1 MGEASKAG
9 VEVEGRIAMSLGRWK
24 SPGHDEAVHNPLVV
38 LWIVGAVVSRN
49 VWQAAFGPGGDLD
62 GRQHRHQ
69 LGDVAP

>member
-9 VEVEGRIAMSLGRWK
+9 VEVEGRIAMSLGRWN

-49 VWQAAFGPGGDLD
+49 VWQAAFGPGVISMG
-62 GRQHRHQ
+62 
-69 LGDVAP
+69 VSTAIS